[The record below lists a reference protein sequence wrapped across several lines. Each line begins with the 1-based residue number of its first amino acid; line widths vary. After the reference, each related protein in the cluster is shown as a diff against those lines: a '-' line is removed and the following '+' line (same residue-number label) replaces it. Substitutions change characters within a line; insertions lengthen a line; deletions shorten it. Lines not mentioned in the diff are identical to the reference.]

1 MILLIRHAMVDACGR
16 FLPGRMPGIHL
27 NEEGRRQAL
36 ALGTTLRDFSIEA
49 VYSSP
54 MDRARETAEAIASG
68 TRAPLIEYEFNEI
81 DFGEWTGLSFDELG
95 RRYEWVAFNHHRSRS
110 PIPGG
115 EWMLNVQMRAC
126 RALRRVHRTHG
137 DGTVAVVSHADVLR
151 ALIAKV
157 MDMPLDR
164 LNSFRIDPA
173 SVSVLES
180 TPDGFELTQLNNH
193 SYAQNVASH
202 VEAR

>member
-36 ALGTTLRDFSIEA
+36 ALATTLRHLSIEA
-49 VYSSP
+49 IYSSP
-54 MDRARETAEAIASG
+54 LERAHETAEAIANG
-68 TRAPLIEYEFNEI
+68 TREPLIEYQLNEI
-81 DFGEWTGLSFDELG
+81 DFGEWTGLSFDELN
-95 RRYEWVAFNHHRSRS
+95 RSHEWVIFNQHRSRS

-115 EWMLNVQMRAC
+115 EWMLNVQLRAC
-126 RALRRVHRTHG
+126 RALRRLHRTHG
-137 DGTVAVVSHADVLR
+137 DATVAVVSHGDVLR

-173 SVSVLES
+173 SVSILEP
-180 TPDGFELTQLNNH
+180 TPDGFELTQLNNL
-193 SYAQNVASH
+193 SYAEIGAYH
-202 VEAR
+202 VETR